1 MRNISGL
8 SLGDFFLGGC
18 FNCNFNSL
26 FVVRKNGLTTMH
38 EKTEQYQE
46 VKMQQTWKVKS
57 KVVPAIIGALG
68 DISSIM

>member
-1 MRNISGL
+1 
-8 SLGDFFLGGC
+8 
-18 FNCNFNSL
+18 
-26 FVVRKNGLTTMH
+26 MH

-68 DISSIM
+68 DISSVMYTPNWKPGRVAPADSTYNIQACGKQSRHAVQSISL